1 MAERKFNWSLVFVIG
16 LGFFTTGISW
26 SLYNTFLGPYIQDF
40 IGVYSFLIPIP
51 IVIGFVLILDNIT
64 AFILQPIIGGK
75 SDKTR
80 TRWGRR
86 MPYLM
91 VGIPLAAV
99 FFIFI
104 PIAGAIQFVWGFW
117 VLVGVIA
124 IFNVTMA
131 FYRSPTVAL
140 MPDFTPSEHR
150 TKANG
155 VINLMGGIGSILAFA
170 VGTTLYRVPGYI
182 AWIPIGPLIAF
193 GSVSVIM
200 IICLLIMMWRLQEPP
215 VPEDVEERKDLGITP
230 AVKEVFRSKDRT
242 GISILFAIFSWFLA
256 YQALEAFFTLYGE
269 NVLLI
274 DRASAGFML
283 TAFALSFVLF
293 AIPAGFIANVI
304 SRKKAIMIGI
314 VGFAVCIGLIPFI
327 PLAAPTMGYLLTM
340 ALLLIAGIF
349 WAMINV
355 QSIVLV
361 WEIGKH
367 RMGSFTGIYYLFST
381 LAAMVG
387 PVLCGAIIWY
397 GGVLIGQPLG
407 NYVLMWPFSVM
418 VLIIAF
424 LFMLGVKSGEAG
436 EEKAAVTNA

>member
-1 MAERKFNWSLVFVIG
+1 MAEQKFSWSLTFIIG
-16 LGFFTTGISW
+16 LGFFTTALSW

-40 IGVYSFLIPIP
+40 IGVFAFLIPVPLI
-51 IVIGFVLILDNIT
+51 IGLVMVLDNIT
-64 AFILQPIIGGK
+64 AFILQPIIGGR

-86 MPYLM
+86 MPYLL
-91 VGIPLAAV
+91 VGIPLASV

-104 PIAGAIQFVWGFW
+104 PIAGAIPYTWGFW
-117 VLVGVIA
+117 VLIAIIA
-124 IFNVTMA
+124 IFNVSMA
-131 FYRSPTVAL
+131 IYRAPTVAL

-155 VINLMGGIGSILAFA
+155 VINLMGGIGSIIAFA
-170 VGTTLYRVPGYI
+170 VGTTLYRLPGYI
-182 AWIPIGPLIAF
+182 GWIPIGPLISFSFA
-193 GSVSVIM
+193 SLIM
-200 IICLLIMMWRLQEPP
+200 VLSLLIIMWRLKEPP
-215 VPEDVEERKDLGITP
+215 VPEDVEERKDLGIAP

-242 GISILFAIFSWFLA
+242 GIYILFAIFSWFLA

-283 TAFALSFVLF
+283 TAFALTFVLF

-314 VGFAVCIGLIPFI
+314 VGFAICIGIIPFVPI
-327 PLAAPTMGYLLTM
+327 LAPTMIYIFTM

-361 WEIGKH
+361 WEIGKR
-367 RMGSFTGIYYLFST
+367 RMGSFTGIYYLFAS

-407 NYVLMWPFSVM
+407 NYVLMWPFSVV

-424 LFMLGVKSGEAG
+424 LLMLGVKSGEAG
-436 EEKAAVTNA
+436 EEEKLAVQE